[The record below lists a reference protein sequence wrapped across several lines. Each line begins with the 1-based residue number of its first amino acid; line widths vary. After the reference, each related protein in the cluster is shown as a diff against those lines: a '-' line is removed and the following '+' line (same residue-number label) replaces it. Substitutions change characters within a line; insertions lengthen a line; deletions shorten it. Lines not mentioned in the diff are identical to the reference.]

1 MRTLTVKQGGSSWST
16 GWHTLTVSTAKYGTY
31 NESKFL
37 ELGFKDYPDNFTLR
51 IYAKVGKD
59 GEEFVIGN
67 VYRFANAG
75 ITEVLEGTG
84 GDKVVKLDDSAE
96 QMVNKQLN
104 IFFYKDG
111 DYTRAYSSVAPTV
124 FENAIDTFTE
134 NDVEFWKKLLSS
146 KNKTILELAAGTGRL
161 GIPLVREGLNYKG
174 IELSFEYCKYA
185 NLRLNEFNKLNLSVT
200 FI

>member
-1 MRTLTVKQGGSSWST
+1 MRTLTVKQGGSLWST
-16 GWHTLTVSTAKYGTY
+16 GWHTLTVSTAKYGDY
-31 NESKFL
+31 NGSKFL
-37 ELGFKDYPDNFTLR
+37 EIGFKDYPDNFTLR

-67 VYRFANAG
+67 VFRFANAG

-84 GDKVVKLDDSAE
+84 GDRVVKIDDSAE
-96 QMVNKQLN
+96 QIVNKQLN

-134 NDVEFWKKLLSS
+134 KDVEFWKGKAETRFRDYTPGNGTVNVENGVTTETSG
-146 KNKTILELAAGTGRL
+146 AGVPIERTTTSTEE
-161 GIPLVREGLNYKG
+161 IP
-174 IELSFEYCKYA
+174 F
-185 NLRLNEFNKLNLSVT
+185 
-200 FI
+200 

>member
-1 MRTLTVKQGGSSWST
+1 MRTLTVKQGGSSWGT

-51 IYAKVGKD
+51 IYAKIGRD
-59 GEEFVIGN
+59 GEEFAIGN

-84 GDKVVKLDDSAE
+84 GDKVAKIDDSAE
-96 QMVNKQLN
+96 QMVGKQLN

-124 FENAIDTFTE
+124 FENSIDTFTE
-134 NDVEFWKKLLSS
+134 KDVEFWKGKAETRFQ
-146 KNKTILELAAGTGRL
+146 NYTPGNGTVNITNGTVTDSV
-161 GIPLVREGLNYKG
+161 GVPVEHTTKPVTDTEEIP
-174 IELSFEYCKYA
+174 F
-185 NLRLNEFNKLNLSVT
+185 
-200 FI
+200 

>member
-1 MRTLTVKQGGSSWST
+1 MRTLTVKQGGSIWTT

-31 NESKFL
+31 NDSKFL

-51 IYAKVGKD
+51 IYAKIGRD
-59 GEEFVIGN
+59 GEEFAIGN
-67 VYRFANAG
+67 VFRFANAG

-84 GDKVVKLDDSAE
+84 GDKVAKIDDSAE

-111 DYTRAYSSVAPTV
+111 EYTRAYSSVAPTV

-134 NDVEFWKKLLSS
+134 NDVEFWK
-146 KNKTILELAAGTGRL
+146 NKAETRFSNYTPGNGTVNTGNGVATEGGGVGVHVEHAAKTTATED
-161 GIPLVREGLNYKG
+161 IP
-174 IELSFEYCKYA
+174 F
-185 NLRLNEFNKLNLSVT
+185 
-200 FI
+200 

>member
-1 MRTLTVKQGGSSWST
+1 MRTLTVKHGGSLWTT
-16 GWHTLTVSTAKYGTY
+16 GWHTLTVTTAKYGTY

-37 ELGFKDYPDNFTLR
+37 EIGFKDYPDNFTLR

-84 GDKVVKLDDSAE
+84 GDKVVKIDDSAE

-134 NDVEFWKKLLSS
+134 GDVEFWK
-146 KNKTILELAAGTGRL
+146 NKAETRFRDYTPGNGTVSTNGTVTE
-161 GIPLVREGLNYKG
+161 GGGVGVPHTSTETSTEEIP
-174 IELSFEYCKYA
+174 F
-185 NLRLNEFNKLNLSVT
+185 
-200 FI
+200 

>member
-1 MRTLTVKQGGSSWST
+1 MRTLTVKQGGSSWAT

-51 IYAKVGKD
+51 IYAKVGTD

-67 VYRFANAG
+67 VFRFANAG

-84 GDKVVKLDDSAE
+84 GDKVVKLDDSAK
-96 QMVNKQLN
+96 QMVGKQLN

-134 NDVEFWKKLLSS
+134 KDVEFWKGKAETRFQ
-146 KNKTILELAAGTGRL
+146 NYTPGNGTVNTENGVATE
-161 GIPLVREGLNYKG
+161 GGGVGVPVEHTSTTTTTEDIP
-174 IELSFEYCKYA
+174 F
-185 NLRLNEFNKLNLSVT
+185 
-200 FI
+200 